1 MAQDIFLNLSGIA
14 GEAQDAVHAQEIAVL
29 SWDWAV
35 SQPSSMHA
43 GQGGGAGK
51 AQVKDPV

>member
-29 SWDWAV
+29 SWE
-35 SQPSSMHA
+35 
-43 GQGGGAGK
+43 
-51 AQVKDPV
+51 